1 MPEGAL
7 SQLLLTSLAYLNQQ
21 ITAATL
27 IPEDSSTKSGGGT
40 WLSELYFRLLKLPS
54 SNPVTSLLMTLLN
67 AHSTFL
73 KNQRDAHLQLIVH
86 MMSKSVSLLSLKVA
100 NQASPYEYR
109 TNALKVLK
117 FYLMGYRMQAKYFT
131 DNCDTY

>member
-1 MPEGAL
+1 LPEGAL

-54 SNPVTSLLMTLLN
+54 SNPVTQLLMTLLN
-67 AHSTFL
+67 AHNTFL
-73 KNQRDAHLQLIVH
+73 KSQRDAHL
-86 MMSKSVSLLSLKVA
+86 
-100 NQASPYEYR
+100 
-109 TNALKVLK
+109 
-117 FYLMGYRMQAKYFT
+117 
-131 DNCDTY
+131 